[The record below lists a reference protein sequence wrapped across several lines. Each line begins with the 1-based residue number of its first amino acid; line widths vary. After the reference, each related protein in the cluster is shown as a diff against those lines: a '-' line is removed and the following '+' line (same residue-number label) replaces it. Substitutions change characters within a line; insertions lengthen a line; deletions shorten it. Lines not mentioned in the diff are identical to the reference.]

1 VNQAHNELLRAWRH
15 KRRDWGVTRMT
26 ARALGEDTPSEP
38 ESSEEKEEEEEEG
51 EELHHLSL
59 HYERLFPCLVV
70 SSTGKWG
77 SQSMHANQNVPNRD

>member
-1 VNQAHNELLRAWRH
+1 
-15 KRRDWGVTRMT
+15 MT

-38 ESSEEKEEEEEEG
+38 ESSEEKEEG